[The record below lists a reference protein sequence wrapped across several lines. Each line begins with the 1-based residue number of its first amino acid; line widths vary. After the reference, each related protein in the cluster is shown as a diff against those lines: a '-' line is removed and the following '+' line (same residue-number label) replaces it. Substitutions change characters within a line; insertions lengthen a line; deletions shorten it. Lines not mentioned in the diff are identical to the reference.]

1 LTASKRRV
9 IHRPV
14 LVRGELTDVEDVDF
28 QETVFTRAFDDG
40 NIKRAGERCGEQ
52 REDVEAEA
60 WES

>member
-1 LTASKRRV
+1 M
-9 IHRPV
+9 
-14 LVRGELTDVEDVDF
+14 LVRGELADVGDVDF
-28 QETVFTRAFDDG
+28 KEPIFARAFDDG